1 MNRNIITNK
10 KGNIMINKIFASI
23 IILGFSSFLI
33 SGEVVKVSNKEKKK
47 IEKVKSEKKI
57 TTVKEK
63 RNISKIKPSKINSDK
78 EHQIKLLRKEFESRQ
93 MKIEQQYR
101 SEVKNLNSKKERD
114 LEALKREIKKRTEQ
128 IRNS

>member
-1 MNRNIITNK
+1 M
-10 KGNIMINKIFASI
+10 
-23 IILGFSSFLI
+23 LGFSSFLI

-63 RNISKIKPSKINSDK
+63 RNTSKIRPSKLNSDK

-101 SEVKNLNSKKERD
+101 SEVKSLNSKKEKD
-114 LEALKREIKKRTEQ
+114 LETLKREIKKRTEQ